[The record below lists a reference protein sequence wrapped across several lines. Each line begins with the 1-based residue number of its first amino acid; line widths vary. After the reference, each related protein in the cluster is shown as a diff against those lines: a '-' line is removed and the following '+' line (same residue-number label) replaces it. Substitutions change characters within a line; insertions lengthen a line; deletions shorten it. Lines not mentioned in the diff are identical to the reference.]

1 MIFIC
6 IICFILCNPGTITL
20 RLNFLEERKKLIQS
34 EEENLGLTCQIL
46 LNNLGKYLA
55 AVF

>member
-20 RLNFLEERKKLIQS
+20 RLNFLEERKKLILS
-34 EEENLGLTCQIL
+34 EEESLGLTCQIL